1 MNVLLSLN
9 LAGDCYYIYKA
20 SGALKLSRLQG
31 SVQSVAFCN
40 KLHNRTQSQDTSVT
54 ALMGTSA
61 GLLYE
66 AAFSS
71 DTAGTRRK
79 GGSKEMSCRVAHKLD
94 YPIRITSLCME
105 LVHSS
110 SSSGSSSS
118 GSTTR
123 LGFGSKS
130 DAYNNIA
137 EPQLLVLY
145 GTSSPTRLYHFMGP
159 LAAARQSFHAFFTS
173 LSGDSS
179 FTELPFDPQASAHSR
194 RLGGN
199 SRLSCSSVPTGVQ
212 EGNVGQTEETGKR
225 QIFAL
230 MTQLGIYHGPLKL
243 YDT

>member
-1 MNVLLSLN
+1 
-9 LAGDCYYIYKA
+9 
-20 SGALKLSRLQG
+20 
-31 SVQSVAFCN
+31 
-40 KLHNRTQSQDTSVT
+40 
-54 ALMGTSA
+54 MGTSA

-66 AAFSS
+66 VAFSS

-94 YPIRITSLCME
+94 HPIAITSLCME
-105 LVHSS
+105 LVPSS
-110 SSSGSSSS
+110 SSSSS
-118 GSTTR
+118 STTR
-123 LGFGSKS
+123 MGFGSKS
-130 DAYNNIA
+130 DAFNNIT

-199 SRLSCSSVPTGVQ
+199 SRLLCSSVPTGVQ